1 MVTQQQ
7 QAGNQGP
14 RHRWVPVL
22 PGLIVM
28 VYAVKI
34 LVSGRYTLKSG
45 AVVEDPGHVWMYGLV
60 VIAIGGFFATILFW
74 SRGKDK

>member
-14 RHRWVPVL
+14 RRTWVAVL
-22 PGLIVM
+22 VGLIVM
-28 VYAVKI
+28 AYGLKI

-45 AVVEDPGHVWMYGLV
+45 AVVEDPGRVWISGLL
-60 VIAIGGFFATILFW
+60 VIAIGGFFATVWFW
-74 SRGKDK
+74 FRDKDK